1 MVARQGVRLRTAT
14 IAILE
19 PHDNHE
25 WKSGLAVN
33 GLYHRD
39 KASVQRAPL
48 RSAKCADTAGR
59 PGDYDIHPQQWTD
72 IRPLRLHVDI
82 LRVVTL
88 SLRCVN

>member
-19 PHDNHE
+19 PQDNHD

-39 KASVQRAPL
+39 KASIQRAPL
-48 RSAKCADTAGR
+48 RSAKCADTAGH
-59 PGDYDIHPQQWTD
+59 PGYNDGELQPLHGRSIPNSGLTYDH
-72 IRPLRLHVDI
+72 
-82 LRVVTL
+82 
-88 SLRCVN
+88 CVCR

>member
-1 MVARQGVRLRTAT
+1 MARQGVRLWTAA

-19 PHDNHE
+19 PRDSHE

-39 KASVQRAPL
+39 KASIQRAPL

-59 PGDYDIHPQQWTD
+59 PGDYDGELQ
-72 IRPLRLHVDI
+72 PLRGRYIPNSGLTYDH
-82 LRVVTL
+82 
-88 SLRCVN
+88 CVCR